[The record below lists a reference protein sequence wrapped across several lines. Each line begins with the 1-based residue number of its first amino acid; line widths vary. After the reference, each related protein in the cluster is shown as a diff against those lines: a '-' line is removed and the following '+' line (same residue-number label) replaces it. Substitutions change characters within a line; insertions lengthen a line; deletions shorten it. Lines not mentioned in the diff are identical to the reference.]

1 MELYSPNIG
10 SPDSKKLIPDNVD
23 WKKGALIRSTNWLG
37 DACMTLPAVFK
48 IKQQMPEG
56 ATFNI
61 MCPANL
67 KSFWETFPWVNKV
80 IGLAA
85 KRASKEEKQAVKQL
99 GCGVAVVLP
108 NSFGSALDI
117 GKCGIPVRVGR
128 GGRMRSVL
136 LSHKLPKWKRIAGK
150 DKHHQ
155 LREYLQ
161 LAGALGNNDWDDNY
175 EPAQTEVSQ
184 DRIAELGLSTS
195 KKWLV
200 LAPGAKFGPAKQW
213 PIEYYGVVAK
223 WWLTEEDSEVIIIGT
238 PDEQS
243 VAENVK
249 NSAGG
254 GLNLAGKTNL
264 QELMFLLGKAA
275 LAVVNDSGAMHL
287 SAAMGG
293 KGVAVFGSTDPRA
306 TGPLGGKWKIIWNRI
321 DCSPCLKKVCEIPE
335 KDYDC
340 LKGISPNQVIEALK
354 VLEHA

>member
-1 MELYSPNIG
+1 MDLYSPDIG
-10 SPDSKKLIPDNVD
+10 APDSKKIIPENID
-23 WKKGALIRSTNWLG
+23 WKEGVLVRSTNWLG

-48 IKQQMPEG
+48 IKEQMPKE
-56 ATFNI
+56 AKLNI

-67 KSFWETFPWVNKV
+67 KSFWETFPWVNSV
-80 IGLAA
+80 IGLSG
-85 KRASKEEKQAVKQL
+85 KRASKDDKQKVKKL
-99 GCGVAVVLP
+99 NCGVAVVLP
-108 NSFGSALDI
+108 NSFGSGLDI
-117 GKCGIPVRVGR
+117 SSCGIPVRVGR
-128 GGRMRSVL
+128 GGCMRSML
-136 LSHKLPKWKRIAGK
+136 LTHKLPKWKRIAGK

-161 LAGALGNNDWDDNY
+161 LAGAMGNNEWNDSY
-175 EPAQTEVSQ
+175 EPAKTEVSS
-184 DRIAELGLSTS
+184 DRIQELGIDEA

-213 PIEYYGVVAK
+213 PVEYYGAVAK
-223 WWLTEEDSEVIIIGT
+223 WWLDLGEEVIIIGT
-238 PDEQS
+238 PDETE
-243 VAENVK
+243 VAESVK
-249 NSAGG
+249 TSAGG
-254 GLNLAGKTNL
+254 GVNLAGKTNL

-340 LKGISPNQVIEALK
+340 LKGVKPNQVIEALK